1 MVSMNIILRLFTVLF
16 ILFSQAAT
24 ANNQELS
31 FEKEKQTLTLD
42 QKKKIAKPVVGLSFS
57 ETGIASWYGRE
68 FSGRP
73 TASGEIFNPD
83 LMTAAHKY
91 LPLNSIVKVT
101 NLENKKSIRV
111 IVNDKGPFIAARVI
125 DLSRMAAE
133 VLGFKDKG
141 LAKVKLEYLH
151 NETIDL
157 SNALTSKQRKRL
169 HREIEKFSLGKWRNV
184 IKAHK

>member
-24 ANNQELS
+24 ANNNEVL
-31 FEKEKQTLTLD
+31 FEKEMQIISIDK
-42 QKKKIAKPVVGLSFS
+42 KKKIAKPVVGLSFT

-68 FSGRP
+68 FGGRP

-101 NLENKKSIRV
+101 NLENSKSAKV
-111 IVNDKGPFIAARVI
+111 IINDRGPYIGARVI

-133 VLGFKDKG
+133 VLGFSKKG
-141 LAKVKLEYLH
+141 LAKVKVEYLH
-151 NETIDL
+151 NETMDL
-157 SNALTSKQRKRL
+157 SNAISPNRKKRL
-169 HREIEKFSLGKWRNV
+169 HREIEKFSANKWRKV
-184 IKAHK
+184 IKAHQ